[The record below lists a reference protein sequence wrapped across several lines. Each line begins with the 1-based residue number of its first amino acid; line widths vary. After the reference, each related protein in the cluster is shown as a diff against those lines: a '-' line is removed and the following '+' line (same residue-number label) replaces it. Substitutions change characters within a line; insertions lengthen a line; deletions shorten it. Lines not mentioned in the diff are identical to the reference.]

1 MPLRFCAMDHCR
13 MCHRSPYRVA
23 ALTADLSEGA
33 HQASQRQ
40 DIRVRGALKGRLDN
54 ALQLFAVLVCQ
65 VVLATSL
72 PRAEE
77 CRVEPTIRQQL

>member
-13 MCHRSPYRVA
+13 LCHRSPYRVA

-33 HQASQRQ
+33 QHASQRQ
-40 DIRVRGALKGRLDN
+40 GIRARGALNGGLDN
-54 ALQLFAVLVCQ
+54 ALQLFAVFVCR